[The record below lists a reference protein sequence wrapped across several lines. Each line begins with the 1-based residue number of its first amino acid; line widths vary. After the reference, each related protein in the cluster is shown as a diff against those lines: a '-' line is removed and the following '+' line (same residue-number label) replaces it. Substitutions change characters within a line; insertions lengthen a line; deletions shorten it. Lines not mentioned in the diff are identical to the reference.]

1 MIEHIEYTSKVA
13 NDWKQAIADVS
24 KDYPYLFKRVL
35 DCSTSSQL
43 QSKLWAVNQLKEL
56 VGEIILRPRNI
67 VLLGGWY
74 ANFST
79 ELLMSNIKP
88 EFIQNFEIDEDVK
101 YISYKFNKR
110 YKDAEQYK
118 CDVRDIM
125 WEPIDNRVQ
134 YDLIINTSCEH
145 MFPMTRFYSLNKF
158 ENYPLYVLQSTDDSD
173 WDDHINCVS
182 SSDELIEQ
190 AGITEVLYS
199 GEQKLDNGM
208 KRFMVI
214 GYPDEGGYRNDEA
227 TDSGLV

>member
-1 MIEHIEYTSKVA
+1 MVEYIKYTPEVA

-43 QSKLWAVNQLKEL
+43 QSKLWAVNQLKEI
-56 VGEIILRPRNI
+56 VGENILRPRSI

-88 EFIQNFEIDEDVK
+88 DLIQNFEIDEDVK

-125 WEPIDNRVQ
+125 WDPIDTWGQ
-134 YDLIINTSCEH
+134 YEVIINTSCEH

-158 ENYPLYVLQSTDDSD
+158 KEPPVYVLQSTDDTQ

-190 AGITEVLYS
+190 ARITKVLYS
-199 GEQKLDNGM
+199 GEQELDNGM

-214 GYPDEGGYRNDEA
+214 GYPAEEGYRNDEA